1 MGSSNAE
8 EPRVP
13 KSCKVGLGKNQRFN
27 VETFYEKIL
36 DRLRKC
42 VLNSFTASVEK
53 HARVSVYVIKLV
65 SIAQVFVNAEDTVP
79 KIKRVN
85 CYNHAFLP

>member
-1 MGSSNAE
+1 M
-8 EPRVP
+8 
-13 KSCKVGLGKNQRFN
+13 QRKPEFASPAKWGWERTN
-27 VETFYEKIL
+27 DSMWKPFMKKIL

-42 VLNSFTASVEK
+42 VRNSFTASLDK

-65 SIAQVFVNAEDTVP
+65 SIAQAFVNAEDTVP